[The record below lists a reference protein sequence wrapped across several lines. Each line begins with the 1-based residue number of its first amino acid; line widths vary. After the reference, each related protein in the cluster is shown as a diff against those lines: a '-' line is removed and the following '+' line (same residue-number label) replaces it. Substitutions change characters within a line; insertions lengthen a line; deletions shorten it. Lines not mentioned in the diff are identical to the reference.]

1 MVTWTIFDDYSY
13 TIYLC
18 FFVLGSILF
27 LAIGVAVVAALLG
40 SAAFQFVTPEDELS
54 PSEKKCQ
61 QIANEGYKI
70 HAIYPAANPEDLPE
84 SDMKRM
90 LYLDEIWMKECVA
103 VLPADSII
111 GIANN
116 VERDITYG
124 E

>member
-1 MVTWTIFDDYSY
+1 M
-13 TIYLC
+13 LLL
-18 FFVLGSILF
+18 LGSVLF
-27 LAIGVAVVAALLG
+27 LAIGVAVVAALMG
-40 SAAFQFVTPEDELS
+40 SAVFQFMTPEDELS
-54 PSEKKCQ
+54 PLEKKCQ

-90 LYLDEIWMKECVA
+90 FYLDDIWMKECVT

-111 GIANN
+111 NIANN

>member
-1 MVTWTIFDDYSY
+1 MVVT
-13 TIYLC
+13 
-18 FFVLGSILF
+18 
-27 LAIGVAVVAALLG
+27 ALLG
-40 SAAFQFVTPEDELS
+40 STVFQFMSTGDELS
-54 PSEKKCQ
+54 PLEKKCQ

-84 SDMKRM
+84 SDMKRI
-90 LYLDEIWMKECVA
+90 LYLDNLWMKECVT

-111 GIANN
+111 NIANN

>member
-1 MVTWTIFDDYSY
+1 VF
-13 TIYLC
+13 LLL
-18 FFVLGSILF
+18 VSILF

-40 SAAFQFVTPEDELS
+40 SVIFQFMGADEKGLS
-54 PSEKKCQ
+54 PLEKKCQ

-84 SDMKRM
+84 SDMKRI
-90 LYLDEIWMKECVA
+90 LYLDDIWMKECVG

-111 GIANN
+111 NIANN
-116 VERDITYG
+116 VERDIMHG

>member
-1 MVTWTIFDDYSY
+1 M
-13 TIYLC
+13 

-27 LAIGVAVVAALLG
+27 LAIGVSVVVALLG
-40 SAAFQFVTPEDELS
+40 SAVFQLMTTEDELS
-54 PSEKKCQ
+54 PLEKKCQ

-70 HAIYPAANPEDLPE
+70 HALYPAANPEDLPE
-84 SDMKRM
+84 NEMKRM

-111 GIANN
+111 SIADN
-116 VERDITYG
+116 VERDIKYG